1 MIDKIKHY
9 VNKLI
14 FLIEKKTKLSRKLIL
29 YVAIGG
35 TGVLLDLMIY
45 SVLANII
52 FVSDGDVGPIISN
65 TISSSTA
72 TVYTFCLNVLFNFKV
87 RDKLFMRFLSFFL
100 VGLVGLAVSNTIIWI
115 FVSNLNWGKNIVKF
129 MTLFVVLVVQ
139 YNLNKHISFRSK

>member
-1 MIDKIKHY
+1 MFDYIKYKI
-9 VNKLI
+9 NKLI
-14 FLIEKKTKLSRKLIL
+14 DIVEKKTKLSRKLIL
-29 YVAIGG
+29 YVVIGG
-35 TGVLLDLMIY
+35 TGVALDLMIY
-45 SVLANII
+45 SVLANIV
-52 FVSDGDVGPIISN
+52 FVSDGDTGPLIAN

-87 RDKLFMRFLSFFL
+87 RDKLFMRFVSFFL